1 MRNNKLFLFL
11 FISISPAGCMGVLQ
25 KNVQYESD
33 YELCDRIATVPS
45 FNVNYE
51 NTRKEII
58 SRSISC
64 GEFASEIR
72 MERKLERME
81 AKIDEA
87 NRRASRAESRASE
100 VETQRRF
107 CSIQS
112 NTAFYK
118 RTGYTP
124 PGC

>member
-1 MRNNKLFLFL
+1 MRNNKFLVFL
-11 FISISPAGCMGVLQ
+11 FISILPAGCMSVLQ

-33 YELCDRIATVPS
+33 YELCYRIATKPS

-51 NTRKEII
+51 NTRTEII
-58 SRSISC
+58 NRGITC
-64 GEFASEIR
+64 DEFASEIR

-100 VETQRRF
+100 IETQRRF